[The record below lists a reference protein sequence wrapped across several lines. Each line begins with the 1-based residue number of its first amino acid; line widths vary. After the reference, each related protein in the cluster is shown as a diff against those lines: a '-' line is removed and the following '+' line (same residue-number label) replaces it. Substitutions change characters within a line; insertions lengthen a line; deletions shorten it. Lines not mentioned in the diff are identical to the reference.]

1 MFSNLLF
8 GITLAGAALGTGA
21 TVSAGGYA
29 HRAEV
34 PPPTIAPIDGYA
46 APERQPVV
54 APYTVTCISST
65 ACSSLRAW
73 CDKHDG
79 TYTEFVD
86 GNGETK
92 GMCSG

>member
-1 MFSNLLF
+1 MFTKFLL
-8 GITLAGAALGTGA
+8 GVTVAGTALGTGA

-29 HRAEV
+29 HRTEV
-34 PPPTIAPIDGYA
+34 PPPTVVPINDYA
-46 APERQPVV
+46 TPERQPVV

-79 TYTEFVD
+79 TYAEFVD
-86 GNGETK
+86 SNGETK
-92 GMCSG
+92 GTCSG